1 MLLSILRLF
10 YLKNHKE
17 KENLYINFLEEVVKN
32 CKKTV
37 TITEKKFQTSLNKL
51 ANVCYLKH
59 NHEVTKEDLDLDI
72 LNALIFLVELKAKED
87 LNEFLEAEEQLKKA
101 IYDINIIKQFIKNIC
116 ISKNKILLYI

>member
-17 KENLYINFLEEVVKN
+17 KEYLYINFLEEVVKN

-37 TITEKKFQTSLNKL
+37 TITEKKFQNSLNKL

-59 NHEVTKEDLDLDI
+59 KHEVT
-72 LNALIFLVELKAKED
+72 KED

-116 ISKNKILLYI
+116 ISKNKIDFFN